1 MWAGGVAALSA
12 DAEVE
17 AEAARKFLVS
27 ILSYFIL
34 FTFILESR
42 SLSLC
47 GLFSLPLLPFL

>member
-34 FTFILESR
+34 FTFIL
-42 SLSLC
+42 
-47 GLFSLPLLPFL
+47 